1 MMGAASELKGNKAF
15 LLAPSILDADLLQ
28 LGREIKNVEG
38 ELDWIHIDVMDGH
51 FVPNLSFGPG
61 VVSSIR
67 RGFPDRF
74 IDVHIMVEPAERFVD
89 MFAAVSP
96 DILTVQAE
104 STKHIH
110 RVLQSIR
117 AAGARPGI
125 AINPGTPASAIE
137 TVLHMVDLVLVMT
150 VNPGFGAQRF
160 LPEAAAKLKELV
172 RFRVVHSLDYLIEVD
187 GGVNAGNAALLVST
201 GCDVLVAGSAIFKQA
216 DPASSALQIRNSALG
231 KEFLSD
237 GV

>member
-1 MMGAASELKGNKAF
+1 MTGAANELKGNKDF
-15 LLAPSILDADLLQ
+15 LLAPSILDADILRLSQ
-28 LGREIKNVEG
+28 DIKKVED
-38 ELDWIHIDVMDGH
+38 ELDWIHVDVMDGH
-51 FVPNLSFGPG
+51 FVPNLSFGPNL
-61 VVSSIR
+61 VAAVR

-74 IDVHIMVEPAERFVD
+74 IDVHIMVEPAECFVD
-89 MFAAVSP
+89 MFTAVSP

-117 AAGARPGI
+117 AAGVRPGI
-125 AINPGTPASAIE
+125 AINPGTPVSAIE

-150 VNPGFGAQRF
+150 VNPGFGAQKF

-172 RFRVVHSLDYLIEVD
+172 RFRVVHSLGYLIEVD
-187 GGVNAGNAALLVST
+187 GGVNADNAAFLVST

-216 DPASSALQIRNSALG
+216 DPARAALEIRNSAAG
-231 KEFLSD
+231 K
-237 GV
+237 

>member
-1 MMGAASELKGNKAF
+1 MTGTSGALKGGRDF
-15 LLAPSILDADLLQ
+15 LLAPSILDADLLR
-28 LGREIKNVEG
+28 LGEEIKRVEDD
-38 ELDWIHIDVMDGH
+38 LDWIHIDVMDGH

-61 VVSSIR
+61 LVTSIR
-67 RGFPDRF
+67 GEFPGSF

-89 MFAAVSP
+89 MFAGASP

-117 AAGARPGI
+117 DAGVRPGI
-125 AINPGTPASAIE
+125 AINPGTPVSAIE
-137 TVLHMVDLVLVMT
+137 TVLHMADLVLVMT
-150 VNPGFGAQRF
+150 VNPGFGAQKF

-187 GGVNAGNAALLVST
+187 GGVNADNASLLVST
-201 GCDVLVAGSAIFKQA
+201 GCDVLVAGSAIFKQD
-216 DPASSALQIRNSALG
+216 DPASAASKIRDSVSG
-231 KEFLSD
+231 R
-237 GV
+237 